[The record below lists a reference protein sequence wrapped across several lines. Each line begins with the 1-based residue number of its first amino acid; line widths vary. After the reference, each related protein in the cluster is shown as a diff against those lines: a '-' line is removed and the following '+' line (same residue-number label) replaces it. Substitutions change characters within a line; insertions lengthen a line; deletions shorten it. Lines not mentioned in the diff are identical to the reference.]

1 MAADKAAEPTEVLYD
16 AVVAASTTADT
27 FSSVLLGIP
36 GANSS
41 AATIQDGYPLAQR
54 GKASFAL
61 SSAITSSTLNGIL
74 WGVLVFCFIRQ
85 LDFVYLYV
93 GSLELWI
100 INLIAF
106 LCVIFVLGKKWYLGV
121 AGLGL
126 GILFALVGT
135 NPVTNV
141 SRLTFDW
148 EYLKDGL
155 QLMPVIAGV
164 FAIPEIFDAL
174 VGNKKPYKKTF
185 FEKLF

>member
-1 MAADKAAEPTEVLYD
+1 M
-16 AVVAASTTADT
+16 
-27 FSSVLLGIP
+27 
-36 GANSS
+36 
-41 AATIQDGYPLAQR
+41 
-54 GKASFAL
+54 
-61 SSAITSSTLNGIL
+61 
-74 WGVLVFCFIRQ
+74 
-85 LDFVYLYV
+85 

-174 VGNKKPYKKTF
+174 VGNKKPYKKSTKSYVKLGIYATF
-185 FEKLF
+185 KNWWISLKGGIFGAIIGFLPGLGGAVADWMA